1 MLALIEHILVSGT
14 NMCHMDSYQIVVF
27 LTSSAL
33 CIITGKD
40 YDSIQ
45 LLRWLY
51 SIKLTACGTQKSKQY
66 ANWVSSVKLCTLL
79 GVPLITGHRDVTS
92 HLFYWCHTNSVLL
105 NCVTLCVY
113 VYVCVFLFF
122 YQCVCMCMVCIC
134 MCVCMCVYVCVCVF
148 TNGSHWF

>member
-1 MLALIEHILVSGT
+1 MPHGLLS
-14 NMCHMDSYQIVVF
+14 NC
-27 LTSSAL
+27 TSSAL

-66 ANWVSSVKLCTLL
+66 ANWFSCVKLCTLL

-113 VYVCVFLFF
+113 MCMFAFFFFFTNVCV
-122 YQCVCMCMVCIC
+122 
-134 MCVCMCVYVCVCVF
+134 CVCMCVYACVYVCVCMCVCVF
-148 TNGSHWF
+148 TTEVIGFK